1 MPVICIKTLPLNR
14 PLKINEVLRKLN
26 LQVSKDTGI
35 EANQIWS
42 YWQIIERHLY
52 AVGDTTAAAIQP
64 QTHSPI
70 VEITGFEGKAAELI
84 EKLMRSV
91 AGFLSHVLEI
101 DITNI
106 FITYNEVR
114 SGRVFD
120 GGEVVRQ
127 K

>member
-14 PLKINEVLRKLN
+14 PLKINEILRKLN
-26 LQVSKDTGI
+26 LKVSEDTGI

-42 YWQIIERHLY
+42 YWQFIERHLY
-52 AVGDTTAAAIQP
+52 AVGDSTAAAIQP
-64 QTHSPI
+64 TSHSPI
-70 VEITGFEGKAAELI
+70 IEITGFEGKSPAMIEL
-84 EKLMRSV
+84 LMRSV
-91 AGFLSHVLEI
+91 AGVISQVLEI
-101 DITNI
+101 EITNI

-120 GGEVVRQ
+120 GGEVVRE